1 MSFDFTKE
9 EYERL
14 KEELM
19 LDEELSK
26 ILEMKIKNYSITKM
40 SIELNMSVSSV
51 NRRIKKLKKKIM
63 KLL

>member
-9 EYERL
+9 EYEQL

-40 SIELNMSVSSV
+40 SFELNMSTSSV